1 MNGNSKNNT
10 LGLKKGLFL
19 KISGQKASKKKLK
32 IG

>member
-1 MNGNSKNNT
+1 MPTKLDNT